1 MKNVQVSWE
10 QLLAD
15 DDFRLECWKEIF
27 LNIGSKSHGGTS
39 IKAKYNTCHRW
50 ILIFPVPF
58 PCSSLGHIFQ
68 RIYTCIITQNHTNGL
83 VIAYIV

>member
-1 MKNVQVSWE
+1 MMISDLSAGK
-10 QLLAD
+10 
-15 DDFRLECWKEIF
+15 KIF
-27 LNIGSKSHGGTS
+27 LNIVSKSHGGTS

-68 RIYTCIITQNHTNGL
+68 CIYTCIITQKYTNGL

>member
-27 LNIGSKSHGGTS
+27 LNIVSKSHGGTS

-68 RIYTCIITQNHTNGL
+68 CIYTCIITQKYTNGL

>member
-1 MKNVQVSWE
+1 MG
-10 QLLAD
+10 AA
-15 DDFRLECWKEIF
+15 FGRLECWKEIF
-27 LNIGSKSHGGTS
+27 LNIVSKSHGGTS

-68 RIYTCIITQNHTNGL
+68 RMYTCIITQNYTNGL

>member
-10 QLLAD
+10 QLLAG

-27 LNIGSKSHGGTS
+27 LNIVSKSHGGTS

-68 RIYTCIITQNHTNGL
+68 RIYTCIITQNYTNGL